1 MKKKVNVMFEII
13 FLESMSSK
21 MSEKLDQDQKTSI
34 EFPGRLKST
43 MQRIDF
49 KTVNQLMIDFLSE
62 RYA

>member
-1 MKKKVNVMFEII
+1 
-13 FLESMSSK
+13 MSSK